1 MDLIELL
8 KLAIEKKASDLHLT
22 EDAPP
27 ILRVDGALKSTRMDK
42 LTREDTKR
50 MIYSI
55 MDSRQRDEFEK
66 LLDYDFSI
74 DVSGVGR
81 CRVNVH
87 MQRGSVEAA
96 FRIVPQQVQTI
107 EELSLPSIVGDFAR
121 LSDGLILITGPTGV
135 GKTTTL
141 AAMVDLINDERQMLV
156 VTIEDPIEYVHVN
169 KKSII
174 KQREIHSDTL
184 SFADALKHVLRQ
196 DPNVIVVGEMR
207 DLETIQ
213 TALTAAE
220 TGHLVLATLHT
231 SSATGTI
238 DRIIDVFPPYQQ
250 EQIRVQLASSLQGVV
265 TQQLL
270 PKAKGTGRMV
280 CCEIMVA
287 TPAVKHLIRE
297 GETEQIQSI
306 IETNYSSGMRTMDR
320 SLKELYKK
328 GFISY
333 EVALE
338 RAKYPENFKNI

>member
-8 KLAIEKKASDLHLT
+8 KLAVEKKASDLHLT
-22 EDAPP
+22 ENAPP
-27 ILRVDGALKSTRMDK
+27 ILRVDGALKPTRLDK

-50 MIYSI
+50 MIYSV
-55 MDSRQRDEFEK
+55 MDARQRDQFEK
-66 LLDYDFSI
+66 YLDFDFSI
-74 DVSGVGR
+74 DIAGIGR
-81 CRVNVH
+81 CRANVH

-96 FRIVPQQVQTI
+96 FRIVTTEIRTI
-107 EELSLPSIVGDFAR
+107 EDLLLPSVVGDLAR
-121 LSDGLILITGPTGV
+121 LSDGLVLITGPTGT

-141 AAMVDLINDERQMLV
+141 AAMVDLINEEKQALI
-156 VTIEDPIEYVHVN
+156 VTVEDPIEYVHAN

-174 KQREIHSDTL
+174 KQREVYSDTL

-196 DPNVIVVGEMR
+196 DPNVIIVGEMR

-231 SSATGTI
+231 SSAAGTI

-250 EQIRVQLASSLQGVV
+250 EQIRVQLAASLQGVV

-270 PKAKGTGRMV
+270 PKAKGAGRIV
-280 CCEIMVA
+280 CCEVMVA

-297 GETEQIQSI
+297 RETEQIQSI
-306 IETNYSSGMRTMDR
+306 IETSYSAGMRTMDR
-320 SLKELYKK
+320 SLKDLYKR
-328 GFISY
+328 GLISY
-333 EVALE
+333 EVALG
-338 RAKYPENFKNI
+338 RAKYPDNFKNI